1 MAASHDKRKARATS
15 ASAEGLVIY
24 DLDDDGPRRLTD
36 HFIAVVASH
45 MQEGQHGRDEHLCLL
60 PAALG
65 VHEAH
70 VDTLEKAELIETRH
84 AGTWSIEPSDLCVV
98 PDWVR
103 DLCCDAVAARKA
115 LEGKVE
121 ANWQEPAVDEDPFGS
136 KRQSL
141 PLNERGAFLAARAA
155 AGASRE
161 AAGALVVDESLG
173 ALLLAQVPPT
183 DTAVPTFDKVKLLLA
198 DNDLTGITWTQ
209 QYAVLCDVLGSENT
223 PEQKIG
229 VLDFLYSCDKFVIAV
244 PAPLPQPLQLVCAA
258 FSVGQPGLADV
269 VRCMLALGAP
279 PPGNLH
285 TDLAHLALTP
295 ATGY

>member
-70 VDTLEKAELIETRH
+70 VDTLEKAGLIETRH
-84 AGTWSIEPSDLCVV
+84 AGTWSIERGDLCVV
-98 PDWVR
+98 PDAVR

-115 LEGKVE
+115 LEGEVE

-141 PLNERGAFLAARAA
+141 PLNERARAA
-155 AGASRE
+155 RPAHSR
-161 AAGALVVDESLG
+161 AVVHR
-173 ALLLAQVPPT
+173 
-183 DTAVPTFDKVKLLLA
+183 
-198 DNDLTGITWTQ
+198 
-209 QYAVLCDVLGSENT
+209 
-223 PEQKIG
+223 
-229 VLDFLYSCDKFVIAV
+229 
-244 PAPLPQPLQLVCAA
+244 
-258 FSVGQPGLADV
+258 GQPALPIAWASGRLPRRARSGWRIPRGGWGSRRRRGATIARLLRGPRPTSHPPRPTCRASGRSFLPKSHRPTQ
-269 VRCMLALGAP
+269 RCRRSIRSSSCWRTM
-279 PPGNLH
+279 
-285 TDLAHLALTP
+285 T
-295 ATGY
+295 